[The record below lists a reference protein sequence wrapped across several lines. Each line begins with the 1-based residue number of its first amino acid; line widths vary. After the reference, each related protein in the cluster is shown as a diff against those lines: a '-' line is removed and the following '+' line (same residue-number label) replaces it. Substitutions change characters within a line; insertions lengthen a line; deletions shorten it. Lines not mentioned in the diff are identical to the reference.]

1 MTRIMIASVV
11 PDGSRWAR
19 SRFAVA
25 SLAALGLGWAREEL
39 MAQRARVRFVA
50 QWRTKATCTAY
61 LGTAAISLLLLA
73 APACDSSYDGDDFQT
88 TAIMNG
94 GDWRDEV
101 IYQLV
106 VDRFADGDPNNN
118 HRVMYNALGRYQG
131 GDWQGAI
138 DHLDY
143 LQQLGVTTLWISPIV
158 KNIDF
163 DAGFDGYH
171 GYWTQSVTKIN
182 PHFGS
187 PAKLRELVSKAHERN
202 MKVVLDIVTNHM
214 GQLFYYDI
222 NGNGQ
227 PDEIVTGS
235 SSLDSV
241 DPLARLTRADEYDP
255 DFDRRG
261 VQGQNGLGPSGQAN
275 ITFLDMPEINRVV
288 PDPVRFG
295 DKPEEVLDF
304 GFPPIYNR
312 RGRVTN
318 YDRWEQLTTGD
329 FPGGLKDLDTR
340 RTDVRRGLTVAFAN
354 FIREYDFDGFRID
367 TLKHVEHEFWQDFA
381 PAIRRYVHGQET
393 PYGVRPLTT
402 PKNNWF
408 MFGEAFDGDDALLGE
423 FTYNNEVDSVFYFSQ
438 KFQVYA
444 DVVKCGGAT
453 SEIRNL
459 WNDRLRFDP
468 ATARL
473 HGQNRSDRFRT
484 VDGAPLADPV
494 AGKPIYNQS
503 PNELGTTDS
512 DGKPLPPSQLLVN
525 FLDNHDVARY
535 LSPVDGCYTSPD
547 DAKRKLHN
555 ALSLLLTE
563 DGIPCIYYGTE
574 QEFSGGNDPANRERL
589 FDTILDNVY
598 RGAASAQR
606 ENLSTSGF
614 STQSDTF
621 QWIARLTRLRKAVA
635 PLRRGDL
642 RVTWATGRNGSE
654 QDAGILA
661 FSRTYAGKTVLVV
674 TNVSNDKVSETAFGT
689 AQMASPFPAGTRLSN
704 LLADPYD
711 TTMEDTYVV
720 PANGTLTVRV
730 SPRATKVLVPQT
742 DVPPAQ

>member
-1 MTRIMIASVV
+1 MAQQAIYRLRASAISSAYPGRAAVSRSVLRGLRQALVGPTGAAAVV
-11 PDGSRWAR
+11 LG
-19 SRFAVA
+19 VA
-25 SLAALGLGWAREEL
+25 AGLGAGGCGE
-39 MAQRARVRFVA
+39 
-50 QWRTKATCTAY
+50 
-61 LGTAAISLLLLA
+61 
-73 APACDSSYDGDDFQT
+73 PYDGEDFQT

-106 VDRFADGDPNNN
+106 VDRFADGDLNNN
-118 HRVMYNALGRYQG
+118 HRVMYSALGRYQG

-143 LQQLGVTTLWISPIV
+143 LEQLGVTTLWISPIV
-158 KNIDF
+158 KNIDY

-171 GYWTQSVTKIN
+171 GYWTQSFNKIN

-187 PAKLRELVSKAHERN
+187 PAKLRELVARAHDRK

-227 PDEIVTGS
+227 PDEILIGS
-235 SSLDSV
+235 SSLDSA
-241 DPLARLTRADEYDP
+241 DPLARFTRADEYDP

-261 VQGQNGLGPSGQAN
+261 IQGQNGLGPSGTAN
-275 ITFLDMPEINRVV
+275 ITFLNLPAINRVI
-288 PDPVRFG
+288 PDPIRFG

-304 GFPPIYNR
+304 SFPAIYNR

-340 RTDVRRGLTVAFAN
+340 RADVRRGLTRAFAA
-354 FIREYDFDGFRID
+354 FIRDYDFDGFRID

-381 PAIRRYVHGQET
+381 PAIRRYVHGQEA

-408 MFGEAFDGDDALLGE
+408 MFGEAFDGDDSLLGE

-444 DVVKCGGAT
+444 DVVKCGGPT
-453 SEIRNL
+453 SKVSAL

-468 ATARL
+468 PAARV
-473 HGQNRSDRFRT
+473 HGQTRSDRFRT
-484 VDGAPLADPV
+484 VDGALLADPA
-494 AGKPIYNQS
+494 AGKPIYNQD
-503 PNELGTTDS
+503 PLALGSTDS
-512 DGKPLPPSQLLVN
+512 EGKPLPPSQLLVN

-535 LSPVDGCYTSPD
+535 LSPVDGCYSGPD
-547 DAKRKLHN
+547 DARRKLHS
-555 ALSLLLTE
+555 ALALMLTQ

-589 FDTILDNVY
+589 FDTLLDNVY
-598 RGAASAQR
+598 RGGASAQR
-606 ENLSTSGF
+606 ENLSSSGF
-614 STQSDTF
+614 STQSETF
-621 QWIARLTRLRKAVA
+621 KWIAQLTTLRKKLA

-642 RVTWATGRNGSE
+642 RVTWSTSRTGTE
-654 QDAGILA
+654 QDAGVLS
-661 FSRTYAGKTVLVV
+661 FTRTYKGKTVLVV
-674 TNVSNDKVSETAFGT
+674 TNVHNDKPSETAFGT
-689 AQMASPFPAGTRLSN
+689 AQMAVPFPPGTRLVSV
-704 LLADPYD
+704 LADPYD
-711 TTMEDTYVV
+711 TTMEKSYVV
-720 PANGTLTVRV
+720 PAQGTLTVRV
-730 SPRATKVLVPQT
+730 SSRSTKVLVPET
-742 DVPPAQ
+742 DLPPPS

>member
-1 MTRIMIASVV
+1 MAQQTTKRSRTSAASPAYPGRAEVSHPVLRLSASV
-11 PDGSRWAR
+11 GAFGKKAIGAA
-19 SRFAVA
+19 FAA
-25 SLAALGLGWAREEL
+25 SL
-39 MAQRARVRFVA
+39 
-50 QWRTKATCTAY
+50 
-61 LGTAAISLLLLA
+61 LA
-73 APACDSSYDGDDFQT
+73 GCGQPYDGEDFQT

-94 GDWRDEV
+94 GDWRDEI

-106 VDRFADGDPNNN
+106 VDRFADGDINNN
-118 HRVMYNALGRYQG
+118 HRVMYSALGRYQG
-131 GDWQGAI
+131 GDWQGII

-143 LQQLGVTTLWISPIV
+143 LDQLGVTTLWISPIV
-158 KNIDF
+158 KNIDY

-171 GYWTQSVTKIN
+171 GYWTQSFTKVN

-187 PAKLRELVSKAHERN
+187 PAKLRELVARAHERK
-202 MKVVLDIVTNHM
+202 MKIVLDIVTNHV

-227 PDEIVTGS
+227 PDEIFIGS
-235 SSLDSV
+235 TSLDSV

-261 VQGQNGLGPSGQAN
+261 VQGQNGLGPSGTAN
-275 ITFLDMPEINRVV
+275 ITFLDIPAINRVI
-288 PDPVRFG
+288 PDPIRFG

-304 GFPPIYNR
+304 GFPAVYNR

-340 RTDVRRGLTVAFAN
+340 RVDVRRGLTLAFAN
-354 FIREYDFDGFRID
+354 FIREYDLDGFRID

-381 PAIRRYVHGQET
+381 PAIRRYVSGLET

-402 PKNNWF
+402 PKKNWF

-444 DVVKCGGAT
+444 DVVKCGGPT
-453 SEIRNL
+453 SKVSAL

-468 ATARL
+468 PTARV

-484 VDGAPLADPV
+484 LDGSPLADPV
-494 AGKPIYNQS
+494 AGKPIYNQDPLAMGS
-503 PNELGTTDS
+503 SDS
-512 DGKPLPPSQLLVN
+512 DGKPLAPSQLLVN
-525 FLDNHDVARY
+525 FLDNHDVSRY
-535 LSPVDGCYTSPD
+535 LSPVDGCYTGAD
-547 DAKRKLHN
+547 DARRKLHS
-555 ALSLLLTE
+555 ALSILLTE

-589 FDTILDNVY
+589 FDTLLDNIY
-598 RGAASAQR
+598 RGAAGAQR
-606 ENLSTSGF
+606 ENLSGSGF
-614 STQSDTF
+614 STQSATF
-621 QWIARLTRLRKAVA
+621 QWIAQLSRLRKKVA

-642 RVTWATGRNGSE
+642 RVVWSTGRTATE

-661 FSRTYAGKTVLVV
+661 FTRTYAGKTALVV
-674 TNVSNDKVSETAFGT
+674 TNVHNDKPSETAFG
-689 AQMASPFPAGTRLSN
+689 AQQMAVPFPPGTKLVN
-704 LLADPYD
+704 ILADPYD
-711 TTMEDTYVV
+711 TTKENSYVV
-720 PANGTLTVRV
+720 PAQGTLTVRV
-730 SPRATKVLVPQT
+730 SSRATKILVPEAEA
-742 DVPPAQ
+742 PPAG